1 MGYTWDDRVP
11 FRDLGKANDF
21 SILRKLKRIDFSRT
35 VRSSYAPL
43 RLEKWYGYGSNL
55 QSIKDGR
62 VEVGWTENFPD
73 WIDELR
79 VKYFPEANSALICK
93 GQRPDSE
100 TSIDWH
106 RDHGTFEN
114 HVVMINFGYAVFY
127 IQDYYNGTE
136 VITLKDGHVVEFDS
150 KLLHKSTQSSDERYI
165 ITFRRVKTEFS
176 KHKLF

>member
-11 FRDLGKANDF
+11 FRDRGKVSDF
-21 SILRKLKRIDFSRT
+21 TILKKLRRIDFGKV

-55 QSIKDGR
+55 QSIKEGR
-62 VEVGWTENFPD
+62 ADVNWVENFPD
-73 WIDELR
+73 WIDDLR
-79 VKYFPEANSALICK
+79 LQHFPEANSALICK
-93 GQRPDSE
+93 GQRPASE

-114 HVVMINFGYAVFY
+114 RVVMINFGYAIFY
-127 IQDYYNGTE
+127 LQDYHNGTE
-136 VITLKDGHVVEFDS
+136 IYTLKDGHVVDFDS
-150 KLLHKSTQSSDERYI
+150 KLLHKSTQTCDERYI